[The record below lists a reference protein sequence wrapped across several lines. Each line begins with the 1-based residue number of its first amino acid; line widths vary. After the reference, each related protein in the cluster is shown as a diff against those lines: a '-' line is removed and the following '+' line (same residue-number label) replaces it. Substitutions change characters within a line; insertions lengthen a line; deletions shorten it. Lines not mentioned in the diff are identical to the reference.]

1 MLNRRNIYLK
11 RLIEATMDKYHCLS
25 KIKLYIIYMIRF
37 KAYLLPNDNDELKDA
52 VIDRKFYS
60 IKHNQLL
67 PYEVEWAL
75 SRLL

>member
-1 MLNRRNIYLK
+1 
-11 RLIEATMDKYHCLS
+11 
-25 KIKLYIIYMIRF
+25 MIRF

-52 VIDRKFYS
+52 VMDRKFYS